1 VWDVHRAFGQW
12 KGLPVH
18 GDGMDYEAVDA
29 RMGTFTRLVKERY
42 RKISTVEGYKP
53 SWKTAICEEFTNFDG
68 QCQNSPSFFKQSLSD
83 FRKVKLCVVYC
94 GHGRTLSTLGG
105 AKGVAD
111 MRDGGLIELEL
122 EAKIDPVTRELV
134 SAQKGRLKLPNQAP
148 ITVKIADWMR
158 GTSDFSDIV
167 QAPIVPEPV
176 AIASVSD
183 EEEAPVPPV
192 FDEDFLEAELEAQ
205 EGDVS
210 PEQISKAA
218 PVLLNYLKDKTEP
231 KNIREIISLTSL
243 RNALGGGNKKATETA
258 LSQLCSLGLV
268 VTDGEGNYWAGDS
281 LPPNK
286 SD

>member
-1 VWDVHRAFGQW
+1 
-12 KGLPVH
+12 
-18 GDGMDYEAVDA
+18 MDYEAVDT

-167 QAPIVPEPV
+167 QVASPVDEV
-176 AIASVSD
+176 AIAAVSD
-183 EEEAPVPPV
+183 EEEAPHHSV
-192 FDEDFLEAELEAQ
+192 DESRLQSQEAIKRVRAKVAKKLKSLEGEWTPIGAVSTALFSTKEDRESAKKIIEA
-205 EGDVS
+205 S
-210 PEQISKAA
+210 ISKGILNSESRDSQNGTK
-218 PVLLNYLKDKTEP
+218 VLFVRINPDRLAN
-231 KNIREIISLTSL
+231 
-243 RNALGGGNKKATETA
+243 
-258 LSQLCSLGLV
+258 
-268 VTDGEGNYWAGDS
+268 
-281 LPPNK
+281 NK
-286 SD
+286 SN